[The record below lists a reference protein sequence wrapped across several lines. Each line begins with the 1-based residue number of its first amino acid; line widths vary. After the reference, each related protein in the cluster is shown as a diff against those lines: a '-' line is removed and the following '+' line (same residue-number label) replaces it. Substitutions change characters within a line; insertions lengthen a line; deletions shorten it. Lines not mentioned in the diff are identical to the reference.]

1 MRTQSAWLNVSALV
15 VDGLPTSVIV
25 LCGSVLLAPPC
36 CCTLGFL
43 PFSFVSY
50 ATYQRSLRPLARA
63 DRERKLRGL
72 RTGVLA
78 MVVVFLLLPSL
89 VDGYAALAL
98 LELLP
103 DATSL
108 IYVGGVAVV
117 TLVYWTWV
125 ALTVALTYYIGH
137 ERVLSFSCRCL

>member
-1 MRTQSAWLNVSALV
+1 LV

-25 LCGSVLLAPPC
+25 LCGSVLLA
-36 CCTLGFL
+36 
-43 PFSFVSY
+43 
-50 ATYQRSLRPLARA
+50 SLLLYVGIFAVQFRLLRDIPTQFAPLARA

-78 MVVVFLLLPSL
+78 MVVVFLLLTSL

-103 DATSL
+103 HATSL

-137 ERVLSFSCRCL
+137 ERVLRRGLRD